1 MDVDAI
7 DQELL
12 RRGVRPDVI
21 AKLAGSQPSAN
32 SGTPL
37 VSFARPLG
45 QPDAAGWRRP
55 VDVAA
60 EAAASKPTPPVS
72 FMGPKPE
79 PTAPDLQPMPP
90 AGSPL
95 SFVQPGQP
103 AKPASIISNLTPA
116 VSFLSNSAAQPSRDP
131 HTASRLQPG
140 DLDRYLS
147 PTNPAG
153 TQGAPPVSFLGSQN
167 PQAGPQ
173 DAAAATASTGV
184 SNASALMRVASQSN
198 GAGGTQ
204 PRPIEEEYRELL
216 QDEPT
221 RAQFPAQKMPVW
233 KKLLGGALSVAAGAG
248 GGGEVAGDVANRF
261 FTSPQRKAEGQ
272 FEQAHQGWE
281 GKVGN
286 LLKAA
291 KLRHD
296 DLEDRNLQSE
306 IDNRDKD
313 KPDDPRDKKIDEG
326 YNREGQRVHVY
337 QRQNGSEYTKVI
349 PEIVQKQG
357 PTEHKTPFEAYAYG
371 TPDEKQSAQ
380 DFLDMEHKFQ
390 HKYSNP
396 SEFDE
401 RYKLFKE
408 DPDTYRAMFGD
419 KSGSGPDAANA
430 TRMLAYFDR
439 RRREVQGD
447 FTLDDSQKQE
457 QLQEIEKLEKPFMDA
472 AQPGNR
478 RGGNEDRVTV
488 THPDGRSGTIPRSR
502 LEAAKKKG
510 YREAQPR

>member
-1 MDVDAI
+1 MSTPAVSFMDVDAI

-21 AKLAGSQPSAN
+21 ARLAGSQPSAN
-32 SGTPL
+32 SGTPP

-103 AKPASIISNLTPA
+103 AKPASIVSNLTPA
-116 VSFLSNSAAQPSRDP
+116 VSFLNNSAAQPSRDP

-140 DLDRYLS
+140 DLDRYFS
-147 PTNPAG
+147 QSNPADLNA
-153 TQGAPPVSFLGSQN
+153 QQE
-167 PQAGPQ
+167 
-173 DAAAATASTGV
+173 TASTAV
-184 SNASALMRVASQSN
+184 PSRALMQA
-198 GAGGTQ
+198 ATQ
-204 PRPIEEEYRELL
+204 PRSSEDEYRELL
-216 QDEPT
+216 KTEPT
-221 RAQFPAQKMPVW
+221 RAQFPAQKMPIW
-233 KKLLGGALSVAAGAG
+233 KKLLGAVASTAAGLHDPNV
-248 GGGEVAGDVANRF
+248 GGEMARNF
-261 FTSPQRKAEGQ
+261 FSGPERKAEGQ

-286 LLKAA
+286 LMKAA

-306 IDNRDKD
+306 IDKRDKD
-313 KPDDPRDKKIDEG
+313 KPDDPKDKKIDEG
-326 YNREGQRVHVY
+326 FNKGGQRVHVY
-337 QRQNGSEYTKVI
+337 QRPNGTEYTKVF
-349 PEIVQKQG
+349 PDIVQKQG
-357 PTEHKTPFEAYAYG
+357 STEHKTPFEAYAYG
-371 TPDEKQSAQ
+371 TPDEKESAKN
-380 DFLDMEHKFQ
+380 FLDLEHQFQ
-390 HKYSNP
+390 RKYKGE
-396 SEFDE
+396 SELAE
-401 RYKLFKE
+401 RYQLFKE
-408 DPDTYRAMFGD
+408 HPEDYKAMFGD
-419 KSGSGPDAANA
+419 KANRPDRATA
-430 TRMLAYFDR
+430 TRMLNYFDK
-439 RRREVQGD
+439 RRREVNSD
-447 FTLDDSQKQE
+447 FTLDDQQKQQ
-457 QLQEIEKLEKPFMDA
+457 QLQDIDTLEKPFLDA
-472 AQPGNR
+472 VQPDNS
-478 RGGNEDRVTV
+478 GGDEDRVTV

-510 YREAQPR
+510 YRETQPR